1 MSFRI
6 RFLATA
12 AMLVSTLPL
21 VITAARAQDPPAAA
35 PAVYNHGFVLA
46 SPDENFSLK
55 ANGLIQIRFT
65 GFKPNANVVPLGE
78 SDAGAANF
86 DLYLG
91 RFAASGNAFSPNI
104 KYFFQIQGSTVGN
117 SNALSVLDWF
127 MSDSP
132 SKYLTFQL
140 GRAWTPYSYE
150 FYDGPTAMLFA
161 DLSAAEYAFVLPRA
175 IGVQVSGQAGR
186 LGYAAFVAN
195 SIPALDAGG
204 QENFNTK
211 LAYILHLEFNVLA
224 PYGYQETDP
233 SGPAATPELSLWAS
247 GAYNPVT
254 AGSGLENLTAGDT
267 TWNGTGNIGFRC
279 GPVSLQGTGYGRDTR
294 RLAAGSYD
302 SWGWTGQAGV
312 YVVPKR
318 AELAARISGV
328 TWGAADFGAG
338 APVASPP
345 GVENAWFNGP
355 GFSYH
360 RVTEDSAGFNYY
372 LHGHNAKV
380 QVSYSYLHGATFA
393 GAPLSASRVWI
404 QTQLAF

>member
-1 MSFRI
+1 MLM
-6 RFLATA
+6 LALWAPRA
-12 AMLVSTLPL
+12 AH
-21 VITAARAQDPPAAA
+21 AQADPPKAAA
-35 PAVYNHGFVLA
+35 PAYDNGFVLA
-46 SPDENFSLK
+46 SPDENFTLK

-65 GFKPNANVVPLGE
+65 GFKPQSNVVPLGE
-78 SDAGAANF
+78 SAAGAANF

-91 RFAASGNAFSPNI
+91 RFAASGNAFSPNL
-104 KYFFQIQGSTVGN
+104 KYFFQLQGSTIGN
-117 SNALSVLDWF
+117 GNGLSMLDWF
-127 MSDSP
+127 ITASP
-132 SKYLTFQL
+132 SKYFAFQL

-150 FYDGPTAMLFA
+150 FYDGPAVMEFA

-175 IGVQVSGQAGR
+175 VGAQVSGQAGR
-186 LGYAAFVAN
+186 LGYAFVVAN

-211 LAYILHLEFNVLA
+211 LAYIAHLELNVLA

-233 SGPAATPELSLWAS
+233 SGLAAKPELSLWLS

-254 AGSGLENLTAGDT
+254 AASGLENLTPGDT
-267 TWNGTGNIGFRC
+267 TWNGTGNAGFRL
-279 GPVSLQGTGYGRDTR
+279 GPVSLQATGYGRDTR
-294 RLAAGSYD
+294 RALGSSYD

-312 YVVPKR
+312 FVVPRR
-318 AELAARISGV
+318 AELAARLSGV
-328 TWGAADFGAG
+328 TWGGADYAAG

-345 GVENAWFNGP
+345 AVENAWFNGP

-360 RVTEDSAGFNYY
+360 RVTEDSVGFNYY

-380 QVSYSYLHGATFA
+380 QASFSHLHGATFA
-393 GAPLSASRVWI
+393 GAPFSANRVWV